1 MPRGGRLDPYDLIFL
16 DEDDEA
22 ARRVT
27 ADPRSADEGCGGALA
42 AACRLGKRG
51 LLVRLL
57 DAGARVPP
65 LLTACRSYLL
75 GHPDILR
82 PRLPSPLDPALPT
95 PQRPTPLHA
104 L

>member
-27 ADPRSADEGCGGALA
+27 ADPRSADEGGGGALA

-65 LLTACRSYLL
+65 VLTACRAYLL
-75 GHPDILR
+75 G
-82 PRLPSPLDPALPT
+82 DPAMLRLLLARGTDPH
-95 PQRPTPLHA
+95 PPNSQRSPPLHA
-104 L
+104 